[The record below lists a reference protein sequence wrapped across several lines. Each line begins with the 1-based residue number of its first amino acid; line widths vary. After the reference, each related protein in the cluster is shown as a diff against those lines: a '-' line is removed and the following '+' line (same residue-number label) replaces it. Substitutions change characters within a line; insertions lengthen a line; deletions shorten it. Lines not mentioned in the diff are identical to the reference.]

1 MSSPPLQNSL
11 FDSLKTFVEQ
21 ADVGQQDDLLGS
33 ISHRDFIVLAFLLI
47 LNRRPDD
54 AGTEY
59 YLKRLDGGLIN
70 RQQFIHFLFESDEYR
85 QRFTPKFSDR
95 LHEARQEFVKTLPKA
110 DCIVDLGGA
119 CPTVP
124 EGALYASSYPYR
136 ARRLII
142 VDLPHND
149 RMVNPL
155 DFQEERL
162 MRDYGTIDY
171 VHSSMADLS
180 AIEDDLADLIFAG
193 ESIEH
198 VDRDAAVL
206 VIAEARR
213 VLRPGGYF
221 CLDTPNN
228 KLTRIHCPTE
238 FIHPEHKVEY
248 APNELI
254 DMLQEGG
261 FEIVET
267 GGICPMPET
276 LRTGVFD
283 ETEVFRTPA
292 LSNEADI
299 SYCFYVKCRKPL
311 SAGGDSTSDQ
321 RS

>member
-1 MSSPPLQNSL
+1 MCNSATQNPRVDPATTL
-11 FDSLKTFVEQ
+11 VEQ
-21 ADVGQQDDLLGS
+21 ALQSQQGNPFDS
-33 ISHRDFIVLAFLLI
+33 ISNRDFIVLAFLLI

-70 RQQFIHFLFESDEYR
+70 RQQFIHFLFESEEYR
-85 QRFTPKFSDR
+85 QKFAPKFSDR

-124 EGALYASSYPYR
+124 EGALYASNYPYR
-136 ARRLII
+136 AKRLII

-162 MRDYGTIDY
+162 VRDYGVIDY

-180 AIEDDLADLIFAG
+180 AIEDDLADLVFSG

-198 VDRDAAVL
+198 VNRDEAAL
-206 VIAEARR
+206 VITEARR
-213 VLRPGGYF
+213 VLKPGGYF
-221 CLDTPNN
+221 CLDTPNS

-238 FIHPEHKVEY
+238 FIHREHKVEY

-254 DMLQEGG
+254 DMLQKGG

-276 LRTGVFD
+276 LRSGVFD
-283 ETEVFRTPA
+283 ETEVFRMPA
-292 LSNEADI
+292 LSDEADI